1 MNNSIA
7 SKLGV
12 EDLLRVIRPSGPAT
26 LRDDARPE
34 IMLGAVIALV
44 FFVGFLGW
52 AALAPMDA
60 AAYAAGQVTVAGH
73 RQSVQHRE
81 GGVVQRLLVHEG
93 QQVQKGQLLV
103 ELAGGDVLAR
113 ESALSAQVW
122 GLKAT
127 KARLLS
133 EQLGLSS
140 IAWPA
145 EFSAATGEDRQEADE
160 AMRIQERQFAA
171 RASLLATQKQVLRQ
185 RGVQLG
191 EQAEGYRR
199 QLEASSQQEASLQQ
213 ELDALRSLQ
222 AKGFA
227 PVNRIRELERRQAEI
242 KGQRGQYAA
251 TIAQS
256 REQVGETRLQVLEA
270 DRTQRE
276 RIAAELKDTEF
287 ALNDLLPKLAAA
299 QAELARVQLRAP
311 VSGSVVGLT
320 VFTVGGIVEPGQKL
334 MDIVPAQAQLIVAA
348 RVSPNDSDDLH
359 PGQETEVRFVGLHE
373 RSLPIL
379 KGSLIRLSADAFTD
393 ERTGESYFT
402 ADVSVPPDQLALIS
416 KVRGSNFALRSG
428 MPVQVLIPLK
438 KRTALQYALEPL
450 TSAMWRSFREH

>member
-171 RASLLATQKQVLRQ
+171 RASCWPPKSKCFAS
-185 RGVQLG
+185 GG
-191 EQAEGYRR
+191 CNWASRR
-199 QLEASSQQEASLQQ
+199 RA
-213 ELDALRSLQ
+213 
-222 AKGFA
+222 
-227 PVNRIRELERRQAEI
+227 
-242 KGQRGQYAA
+242 
-251 TIAQS
+251 
-256 REQVGETRLQVLEA
+256 
-270 DRTQRE
+270 
-276 RIAAELKDTEF
+276 IAA
-287 ALNDLLPKLAAA
+287 NWRRAASRRPPCSRSSMRCGA
-299 QAELARVQLRAP
+299 CRPR
-311 VSGSVVGLT
+311 G
-320 VFTVGGIVEPGQKL
+320 
-334 MDIVPAQAQLIVAA
+334 
-348 RVSPNDSDDLH
+348 
-359 PGQETEVRFVGLHE
+359 
-373 RSLPIL
+373 SLP
-379 KGSLIRLSADAFTD
+379 
-393 ERTGESYFT
+393 
-402 ADVSVPPDQLALIS
+402 
-416 KVRGSNFALRSG
+416 
-428 MPVQVLIPLK
+428 
-438 KRTALQYALEPL
+438 
-450 TSAMWRSFREH
+450 